1 LGAQEHREGIVSYL
15 WRHGLRK
22 KERERQREERRRRGK
37 RKKEGGRVFIQ

>member
-1 LGAQEHREGIVSYL
+1 MGAQEHREGIVSYL

-22 KERERQREERRRRGK
+22 RERDRRRKEGGEGK